1 MVSSVSNTARPF
13 SAAPISTVELEMTM
27 FSRQN
32 CVSVFLCLSLTL
44 ASCLSSAQAGVIRA
58 VKDKHKANPN
68 TLHAKVKE
76 NIKDHKA
83 YSGHQ
88 PIRHS
93 KRK

>member
-1 MVSSVSNTARPF
+1 MEVIMQSLRSY
-13 SAAPISTVELEMTM
+13 
-27 FSRQN
+27 
-32 CVSVFLCLSLTL
+32 LTL
-44 ASCLSSAQAGVIRA
+44 FICLGLALAALSSAQAGLIRA

-88 PIRHS
+88 PIRPG

>member
-1 MVSSVSNTARPF
+1 M
-13 SAAPISTVELEMTM
+13 EMTM
-27 FSRQN
+27 RSLRN
-32 CVSVFLCLSLTL
+32 CLAAILCLSFALTN
-44 ASCLSSAQAGVIRA
+44 LSSAQAGVIRA

-76 NIKDHKA
+76 NIKDRKA

-88 PIRHS
+88 PIRPS

>member
-1 MVSSVSNTARPF
+1 MR
-13 SAAPISTVELEMTM
+13 LL
-27 FSRQN
+27 RN
-32 CVSVFLCLSLTL
+32 CLALFLCLGL
-44 ASCLSSAQAGVIRA
+44 ALATLSSAQAGVIRA

-88 PIRHS
+88 PILHG